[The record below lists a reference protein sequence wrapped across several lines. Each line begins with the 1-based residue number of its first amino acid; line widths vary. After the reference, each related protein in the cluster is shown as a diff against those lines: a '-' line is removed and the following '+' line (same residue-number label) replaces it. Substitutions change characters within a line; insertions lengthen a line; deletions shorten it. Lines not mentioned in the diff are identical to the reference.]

1 MMSAKSNMH
10 VVDNASPYGAKSIL
24 MRSSR
29 STHNTMNASLFAISQ
44 SFWLEHLLA
53 MSNFASRLKQ
63 LRTQRSLSQTELA
76 KKVGVH
82 YNHIGRYERGQ
93 SKPSAETLTRLAE
106 ALGVSGDFLMEGRTD
121 EAAKATFED
130 RELLM
135 QFKEVEQLNEV
146 DKHLVKEFLNAFL
159 TKKRL
164 ENMMG
169 NSAA

>member
-1 MMSAKSNMH
+1 MS
-10 VVDNASPYGAKSIL
+10 D
-24 MRSSR
+24 
-29 STHNTMNASLFAISQ
+29 
-44 SFWLEHLLA
+44 
-53 MSNFASRLKQ
+53 FASRLKQ
-63 LRTQRSLSQTELA
+63 LRTQRGLSQTQLA
-76 KKVGVH
+76 KEVGVH

-135 QFKEVEQLNEV
+135 QFKEVERLNET

>member
-1 MMSAKSNMH
+1 
-10 VVDNASPYGAKSIL
+10 
-24 MRSSR
+24 
-29 STHNTMNASLFAISQ
+29 
-44 SFWLEHLLA
+44 